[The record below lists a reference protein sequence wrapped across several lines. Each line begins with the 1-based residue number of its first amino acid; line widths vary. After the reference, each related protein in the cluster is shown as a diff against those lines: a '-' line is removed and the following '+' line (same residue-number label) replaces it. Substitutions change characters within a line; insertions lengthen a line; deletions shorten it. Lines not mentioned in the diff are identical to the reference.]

1 MKFAFFMARRYLTR
15 GRRNAFIHIISLA
28 SIVGIAIGVAA
39 LIIALALLNG
49 FQHDIRDRILSS
61 TAHIMVS
68 HSMGEGVADYREL
81 VERIKEVTPEIRS
94 AAPVVFGTVL
104 IKGAPR
110 NASGAVLRGMEIADA
125 RRLEWLQQVESGR
138 FPREGNELLVGREL
152 ALKLGLF
159 PGDSCTVVTPEPTLT
174 PGGMMPRLRRFRVA
188 GIFRSGLY
196 EVDNTTLLTT
206 LKTAQNLFR
215 LKDRISYVQLFLKD
229 IFRAES
235 VKENLRPKL
244 PGYLSVITWKDLNA
258 SLYSALQLEKTV
270 LFFTLTLIIVVAALN
285 IIAGLILLV
294 IQKIR
299 DIGILQACGVMP
311 RTIQR
316 IFFIQGGIIGLLGT
330 GVGALVGVGFSWLA
344 NRFELIR
351 VPADLYQM
359 SHVHFRVT
367 PLDLAAVVGVALAI
381 SLAATLIPSRR
392 AAAVNVVEA
401 VKNE

>member
-1 MKFAFFMARRYLTR
+1 MKFALFMARRYLTR
-15 GRRNAFIHIISLA
+15 GNRNAFIHIISLA
-28 SIVGIAIGVAA
+28 SIAGIAIGVAA

-49 FQHDIRDRILSS
+49 FQNDIRDRILSS
-61 TAHIMVS
+61 TAHIMIS
-68 HSMGEGVADYREL
+68 HSMGDGVEDYAAVMAQL
-81 VERIKEVTPEIRS
+81 QDISPEIQF

-110 NASGAVLRGMEIADA
+110 NASGAVLRGMNTGDA
-125 RRLEWLQQVESGR
+125 RKLDWLQQIESGR
-138 FPREGNELLVGREL
+138 FPSEGNELLIGREL

-159 PGDSCTVVTPEPTLT
+159 PGDICTVLTPEPTLT
-174 PGGMMPRLRRFRVA
+174 PGGMMPRLRRFHVT
-188 GIFRSGLY
+188 GVFRSGLY
-196 EVDNTTLLTT
+196 EVDSSTLLTT
-206 LKTAQNLFR
+206 LETARHLFR
-215 LKDRISYVQLFLKD
+215 LGERISYVQLFLKD
-229 IFRAES
+229 IFAAET
-235 VKENLRPKL
+235 VKQRLRSRL
-244 PGYLSVITWKDLNA
+244 PGHLSIITWKDLNA
-258 SLYSALQLEKTV
+258 SLYSALELEKTV

-299 DIGILQACGVMP
+299 DIGILRACGVTP

-316 IFFIQGGIIGLLGT
+316 IFFIQGGIIGLAGT
-330 GVGALVGVGFSWLA
+330 LIGTLIGVVFSLLA

-351 VPADLYQM
+351 VPAELYQM

-367 PLDLAAVVGVALAI
+367 IPDLAAVVGVALLI